1 VTFWVVVLVGML
13 RTFVTARVTAQ
24 DEDRARA
31 RLILERHGN
40 TTLAYMTT
48 WDGNSYWFS
57 ADGESYVAYRVE
69 GGVAITTGDPVG
81 PADDLERTVHE
92 FVGFCNDHAWTPCL
106 YSTTEATKQV
116 TDQLGWPALQVAEET
131 VLRLGSLAFS
141 GKKFQDIRSSI
152 SRAKKAG
159 IGAEWIVFPDAPLAI
174 RDQIEAISE
183 EWVSDKA
190 LPEMGF
196 TLGGIDELND
206 EHVRCLIAVDADRT
220 VHGVTSWMPSYRD
233 GEPVGWTLDFMR
245 RRTAG
250 DVKGI
255 MEFLIGTAALD
266 VQSEG
271 AEFLSMSGA
280 PLAQA
285 NQSAELTGVQKLLD
299 YIGRTMEPVYGFR
312 SLLRF
317 KAKFQ
322 PQYEPMY
329 MCYPETAALPRIGLG
344 ISHAYLPHLTM
355 AQTVRMMGQLR

>member
-1 VTFWVVVLVGML
+1 
-13 RTFVTARVTAQ
+13 
-24 DEDRARA
+24 
-31 RLILERHGN
+31 
-40 TTLAYMTT
+40 
-48 WDGNSYWFS
+48 
-57 ADGESYVAYRVE
+57 VE

-81 PADDLERTVHE
+81 PAEQLAQAVDE
-92 FVGFCNDHAWTPCL
+92 FVDFCTDRGWTPCL
-106 YSTTEATKQV
+106 YSTTEATKQA
-116 TDQLGWPALQVAEET
+116 TDRLDWPSLQVAEET

-152 SRAKKAG
+152 SRARKAG
-159 IGAEWIVFPDAPLAI
+159 ITAEWITFPDAPLSI
-174 RDQIEAISE
+174 RDQIAAISE

-206 EHVRCLIAVDADRT
+206 RNVRCLIAVDADRT

-233 GEPVGWTLDFMR
+233 GKPVGWTLDFMR
-245 RRTAG
+245 RRSAG

-271 AEFLSMSGA
+271 AEFLSLSGA

-285 NQSAELTGVQKLLD
+285 NPDDGLTGVPRLLE
-299 YIGRTMEPVYGFR
+299 YIGQTMEPVYGFR
-312 SLLRF
+312 SLLKF

-322 PQYEPMY
+322 PDYEPMY
-329 MCYPETAALPRIGLG
+329 MCYPETAALPRIGMG

-355 AQTVRMMGQLR
+355 AQTVRMIGQLR

>member
-1 VTFWVVVLVGML
+1 
-13 RTFVTARVTAQ
+13 
-24 DEDRARA
+24 
-31 RLILERHGN
+31 
-40 TTLAYMTT
+40 
-48 WDGNSYWFS
+48 
-57 ADGESYVAYRVE
+57 VAYRVE

-81 PADDLERTVHE
+81 PRDELDATVRE
-92 FVGFCNDHAWTPCL
+92 FVDWCNTQGWTPCL
-106 YSTTEATKQV
+106 YSTTAEVKAV
-116 TDQLGWPALQVAEET
+116 TDNLGWPSLQVAEET
-131 VLRLGSLAFS
+131 VLPLGSLVFS

-152 SRAKKAG
+152 SRATKAG
-159 IGAEWIVFPDAPLAI
+159 ITAEWVVFPEAPLSI

-196 TLGGIDELND
+196 TLGGIDELDDKN
-206 EHVRCLIAVDADRT
+206 VRCLIAIDGDRT

-233 GEPVGWTLDFMR
+233 GVPVGWTLDFMR
-245 RRTAG
+245 RRSEG

-266 VQSEG
+266 VQKEG

-285 NQSAELTGVQKLLD
+285 NPGEEQSGVQKMLEM
-299 YIGRTMEPVYGFR
+299 IGKTMEPVYGFR

-322 PQYEPMY
+322 PVYEPMY
-329 MCYPETAALPRIGLG
+329 MCYPETAALARIGLG
-344 ISHAYLPHLTM
+344 ISHAYLPHLTVGQ
-355 AQTVRMMGQLR
+355 AVRMVGELT